1 MLIKQK
7 ELSEIYFIKHFND
20 TNDQFVDY
28 EKEILTSSLSS
39 FMLNNDTLND
49 FIKNIQPL
57 VSLMFDQMNIM
68 KNFQNYIVDK
78 YYYQQNG

>member
-7 ELSEIYFIKHFND
+7 QLNELYFIQHFND

-28 EKEILTSSLSS
+28 EKQILTSSLSS
-39 FMLNNDTLND
+39 FMLNNDTLNA

>member
-7 ELSEIYFIKHFND
+7 QLNELYFIQHFND

-28 EKEILTSSLSS
+28 EKQILTSSLSS

-57 VSLMFDQMNIM
+57 VSLMFDQINIM